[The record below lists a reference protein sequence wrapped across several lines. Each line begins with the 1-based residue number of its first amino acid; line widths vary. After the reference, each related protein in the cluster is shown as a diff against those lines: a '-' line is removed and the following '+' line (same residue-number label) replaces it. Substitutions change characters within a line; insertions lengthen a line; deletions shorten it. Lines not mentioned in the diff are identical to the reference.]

1 MKSKRMLKMLQF
13 ILPTIIGQICFFL
26 FTIIDGIFVG
36 NGIGEDALGAVNI
49 VFPFIMVINAIYML
63 IIIGGVAVTAVRFGR
78 GDKVGGNDAFMHAFA
93 IMLGIGIV
101 LTIGGIICAKPL
113 AYFFGANDTYMPYVV
128 DYLICYSIF
137 IVPSALSMLLQFFC
151 RTDGSPM
158 LVMIA
163 TIAASACNIF
173 LDWLFVF
180 PLHMGMRGAAIATGI
195 SQTVSFLIMLCHFIF
210 KKGSLRFQT
219 FSFQKRLLGK
229 IFLRGFPETIAQFAV
244 PIFTICMNHVLL
256 SYIGEIAV
264 NAYSVIGYVA
274 SFSVAIFIGVSSG
287 AQPLFG
293 EAYGEKADG
302 DLKFYFRVSVIIDMM
317 GSVLV
322 YILLLFV
329 GKPICNLFD
338 TGKETSDFI
347 IMVLP
352 KYAWGFV
359 PMALNTIISS
369 YLYSTKR
376 TIASVIANI
385 CRSFLFTIPIVFI
398 LPILFGE
405 SIIWFAFGI
414 CECLSLVVSL
424 LCLVFSE
431 RKGIIYR

>member
-1 MKSKRMLKMLQF
+1 MKSKRMLKMLQL

-36 NGIGEDALGAVNI
+36 HGIGEDALGAVNI

-78 GDKVGGNDAFMHAFA
+78 GDTAGGNDAFMHAFA

-101 LTIGGIICAKPL
+101 LTIGGIICARPL
-113 AYFFGANDTYMPYVV
+113 ASFFGANDTYMPYVV
-128 DYLICYSIF
+128 DYLICYCMF
-137 IVPSALSMLLQFFC
+137 IVPSALAMLLQYFC
-151 RTDGSPM
+151 RTDGAPM

-163 TIAASACNIF
+163 TIVASICNIF

-180 PLHMGMRGAAIATGI
+180 PLHMGMRGAAIATGL
-195 SQTVSFLIMLCHFIF
+195 SQTVSFFIMLCHFIF
-210 KKGSLRFQT
+210 KKGNLRFQA
-219 FSFQKRLLGK
+219 FSFQKRLLVK

-256 SYIGEIAV
+256 FYIGEIAV
-264 NAYSVIGYVA
+264 NAYSVLGYVA

-293 EAYGEKADG
+293 EAYGEKADE
-302 DLKFYFRVSVIIDMM
+302 DLKFYFYM
-317 GSVLV
+317 SVLIDLIGSIVV
-322 YILLLFV
+322 YVLLLFV

-338 TGKETSDFI
+338 TGKETSEFI
-347 IMVLP
+347 IAVLP

-376 TIASVIANI
+376 TIASVVANI
-385 CRSFLFTIPIVFI
+385 CRSFLFTFPVVFL
-398 LPILFGE
+398 LPTLFGA
-405 SIIWFAFGI
+405 SVIWFAFGI
-414 CECLSLVVSL
+414 CECFSLVVSI
-424 LCLVFSE
+424 LCLILSE
-431 RKGIIYR
+431 RKGIVYR

>member
-1 MKSKRMLKMLQF
+1 MKSKRMFKMLQF

-63 IIIGGVAVTAVRFGR
+63 IIVGGVAITAIRFGR
-78 GDKVGGNDAFMHAFA
+78 GDKIGGNAAFMHAFV
-93 IMLGIGIV
+93 IMLGLGIV
-101 LTIGGIICAKPL
+101 LTIGGIVCAKPL

-128 DYLICYSIF
+128 DYLIFYSIF

-163 TIAASACNIF
+163 TIVASACNIF

-195 SQTVSFLIMLCHFIF
+195 SQTVSFLIMLLHFFF
-210 KKGSLRFQT
+210 KKGSLRFQP

-244 PIFTICMNHVLL
+244 PLFTICMNHVLL

-287 AQPLFG
+287 VQPLFG

-302 DLKFYFRVSVIIDMM
+302 DLKFYFRISVVINII
-317 GSVLV
+317 GSASV

-329 GKPICNLFD
+329 GKPICNLFG
-338 TGKETSDFI
+338 TNKETSDFI
-347 IMVLP
+347 ISVLP
-352 KYAWGFV
+352 QYAWGFV
-359 PMALNTIISS
+359 PMSLNTIVSS

-376 TIASVIANI
+376 TVESVVANV
-385 CRSFLFTIPIVFI
+385 CRSFIFTIPVVFL
-398 LPILFGE
+398 LPFVFGE
-405 SIIWFAFGI
+405 MMIWFTFGI
-414 CECLSLVVSL
+414 CECFSLAISFF
-424 LCLVFSE
+424 CLVFSE
-431 RKGIIYR
+431 RRGIIYR